1 MISYVDA
8 VKESLSQ
15 VANALLGGYPDEM
28 LSSRAHREGLWI
40 EKPLD
45 FVFGSGHCKDMLEH
59 ERESRGQHP
68 ANRPSDPAFM
78 THRDPSVE

>member
-1 MISYVDA
+1 MISWLDS

-15 VANALLGGYPDEM
+15 VANALTGGYPDEM
-28 LSSRAHREGLWI
+28 LSARAHREKRWI

-45 FVFGSGHCKDMLEH
+45 FVFGSGHCEKMLKH

-68 ANRPSDPAFM
+68 ANRHLAD
-78 THRDPSVE
+78 TDI